1 MVHFR
6 GNDLRAPTLLYR
18 GEYQA
23 STASPSGAFLLPR
36 LKLPTPIMLQYC

>member
-1 MVHFR
+1 MVHSR

-23 STASPSGAFLLPR
+23 STASPLGLLCFYDLHHPI
-36 LKLPTPIMLQYC
+36 LIMLQYC